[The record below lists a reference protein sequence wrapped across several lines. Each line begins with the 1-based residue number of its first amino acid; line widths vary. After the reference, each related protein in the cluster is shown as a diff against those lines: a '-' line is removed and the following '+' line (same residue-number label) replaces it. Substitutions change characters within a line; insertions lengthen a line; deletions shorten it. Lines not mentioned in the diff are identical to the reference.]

1 LSAILSGERRRNLG
15 RCELV
20 VGACVVDVLVVDEG
34 RVLDVGRPPVREDT
48 AAVAP
53 AHRSNARARLMAA

>member
-1 LSAILSGERRRNLG
+1 
-15 RCELV
+15 
-20 VGACVVDVLVVDEG
+20 VVDVLVVDEG